1 MSNSLNMRNYL
12 TYVKNVLNYDYD
24 ICQKRRLTMSR
35 PQKKRRVSALPPC
48 NCFTPKGINGTP
60 AVTISLEEYECVR
73 LLDYL
78 GMTQEE
84 CAQRMGVAR
93 TTVQAL
99 YLAARKRIAGCLV
112 EARPLVIG
120 GGNFELCPI
129 CQYRPHPVRT
139 SIEKGSIHPMKLA
152 VTYDNGQIF
161 QHFGHTE
168 TFKVYTIENNTIQES
183 HVISSNGAGH
193 GALATL
199 LHEENITTLICGGI
213 GGGAQNALAQAG
225 ITLYG
230 GVQGDADAAVAD
242 FLAGKLAYDPAVHC
256 SHHGEGHSCG
266 HPHDC
271 GSHSC
276 H

>member
-1 MSNSLNMRNYL
+1 
-12 TYVKNVLNYDYD
+12 
-24 ICQKRRLTMSR
+24 MSR
-35 PQKKRRVSALPPC
+35 PLKKRRVSALPPC
-48 NCFTPKGINGTP
+48 THFLPQGGEAAPEVI
-60 AVTISLEEYECVR
+60 ISLEEYECIR

-84 CAQRMGVAR
+84 CAKQMGVAR

-99 YLAARKRIAGCLV
+99 YLAARKRMAGCLV
-112 EARPLVIG
+112 EGRPLIIS
-120 GGNFELCPI
+120 GGNFELCPA
-129 CQYRPHPVRT
+129 CQHSPHPVRLAMQ
-139 SIEKGSIHPMKLA
+139 KGSNSPMKLA

-168 TFKVYTIENNTIQES
+168 NFKVYTIENNAIQEA

-199 LHEENITTLICGGI
+199 LQEENIDTLICGGI

-230 GVQGDADAAVAD
+230 GVQGDADAAVND
-242 FLAGKLAYDPAVHC
+242 FLSGKLAYDPAVHC
-256 SHHGEGHSCG
+256 DHHGHGEGHSCG
-266 HPHDC
+266 NHDC
-271 GSHSC
+271 GGHGHGHGHGC